1 MRIIM
6 MCRERKRDCTYDS
19 SKYGKSF
26 AENGHKEYKMA
37 SMSKTDINMSAVSPI
52 TVQ

>member
-1 MRIIM
+1 MTAPMIVASM
-6 MCRERKRDCTYDS
+6 E
-19 SKYGKSF
+19 KSF